1 MLKLPV
7 EFACIFGVSADMF
20 ILNIP
25 VERTVMLLNIAF
37 PPIAFTVVVP
47 PSNNPEKL
55 AVSFTSFNEILCP
68 PGLLI
73 ELSRLLF

>member
-37 PPIAFTVVVP
+37 PPIAF
-47 PSNNPEKL
+47 PEKL